1 MDVKRK
7 QTCPWV
13 ALLGVDGSGKSSVLV
28 NLEQTLTATAGK
40 GLFVLHRRPHILHRA
55 AAHGRDGLIEQHYRK
70 PPHGATLSAV
80 KLVIIGLDWL
90 LGYLVYI
97 HGRGAQGIV
106 VVADRHSLLDMLV
119 DPLRYRYGGPPGWVH
134 LAIRLLPMPKTVLL
148 LDAPTAV
155 LQARKQELS
164 REKTSELRHRYL
176 ELVKSYQGGVVI
188 DATRPLSEVV
198 ADVQQIVLGK
208 GSAAD
213 EVLYG

>member
-1 MDVKRK
+1 MDANRK

-13 ALLGVDGSGKSSVLV
+13 VLLGVDGSGKSSVLV

-40 GLFVLHRRPHILHRA
+40 GLFVLHRRPHILYRA
-55 AAHGRDGLIEQHYRK
+55 AAHGRGSSIEHYGK
-70 PPHGATLSAV
+70 PPHGVAFSAI
-80 KLVIIGLDWL
+80 KLVIMWLDWL
-90 LGYLVYI
+90 LGYLLYI
-97 HGRGAQGIV
+97 HGREAQGIV
-106 VVADRHSLLDMLV
+106 VVIDRHSLLDMLV
-119 DPLRYRYGGPPGWVH
+119 DPLRYRYGGPPAWVH
-134 LAIRLLPMPKTVLL
+134 LAIRLLPMPNAVLL

-164 REKTSELRHRYL
+164 GEKTAELRHRYL

-208 GSAAD
+208 ESATD
-213 EVLYG
+213 EVLYV

>member
-1 MDVKRK
+1 
-7 QTCPWV
+7 
-13 ALLGVDGSGKSSVLV
+13 VLV
-28 NLEQTLTATAGK
+28 SLEQTLPVTAGK
-40 GLFVLHRRPHILHRA
+40 SLFVLHRRPHILHRA
-55 AAHGRDGLIEQHYRK
+55 AGRNGPVDHYRK
-70 PPHGATLSAV
+70 PPHGAALSAV
-80 KLVIIGLDWL
+80 KLVIMWLDWL

-119 DPLRYRYGGPPGWVH
+119 DPLRYRYGGPPGWVQ
-134 LAIRLLPMPKTVLL
+134 LAIRLLPMPPMVLL

-164 REKTSELRHRYL
+164 RKKTAELRHRYL
-176 ELVKSYQGGVVI
+176 ELVQSYQGGVII

-198 ADVQQIVLGK
+198 ANVQQIVLGK
-208 GSAAD
+208 EGATD